1 MILPTRRALLL
12 LALLAPLALLGYLAP
27 VALDVMLAADAVVLA
42 LVYVDAL
49 LAVDPAQLALRR
61 EAPATFSMGRAGAA
75 RYLWTNPTSRAARL
89 TVRET
94 WPSVLGGARAVRAV
108 VVAARGAA
116 EESLAVQPARRGR
129 DAFGWLALR
138 SRGPLELGQRQSRRE
153 LPWDATVFPAL
164 PGSRLRQAIAEAA
177 RRQPGQD
184 PARRL
189 GEGRMFESLRE
200 WVPGDD
206 LRSIDWKATARRR
219 KLIAREYEEER
230 RQQVMLVLDA
240 GRLMASEA
248 DGVPVMEFAVR
259 TALDLAF
266 AAAHHDDDVGIMV
279 FADRVQHYV
288 APQRGRRSLREILR
302 ALAVAEP
309 VLVESDYPGAFRYLA
324 VRNRKRALTVFI
336 GDLIDRGASEALVS
350 AVGALRPRHLPLAV
364 TLRNPE
370 LDLAAT
376 ARAGD
381 ERSAWRRAAA
391 EELLAARGGALAV
404 MRRSGVIVLDTPP
417 ARAGQAAVGAYL
429 ELKRRGRL

>member
-1 MILPTRRALLL
+1 VILPTRRALIL
-12 LALLAPLALLGYLAP
+12 LALLAPLALFGYLAP
-27 VALDVMLAADAVVLA
+27 VALDAVLAADVVVLA
-42 LVYVDAL
+42 LVYADAL
-49 LAVDPAQLALRR
+49 LAVDPLRLTLRR
-61 EAPATFSMGRAGAA
+61 EAPATFSMGRAGAV
-75 RYLWTNPTSRAARL
+75 RYLWANPSARAAHL
-89 TVRET
+89 SVRET
-94 WPSVLGGARAVRAV
+94 WPAVLGGPRPVRSV
-108 VVAARGAA
+108 GVAAHGAA
-116 EESLAVQPARRGR
+116 EESLTAEPVRRGH
-129 DAFGWLALR
+129 DTFGWLAVR
-138 SRGPLELGQRQSRRE
+138 SRGPMGLGQRQSRRE

-164 PGSRLRQAIAEAA
+164 PGSRLRQSIAEAA
-177 RRQPGQD
+177 RRQPGQEA
-184 PARRL
+184 ARRL

-206 LRSIDWKATARRR
+206 LRSIDWKATARRN

-230 RQQVMLVLDA
+230 RQHVMLVLDA

-279 FADRVQHYV
+279 FADKVQHYV

-370 LDLAAT
+370 LDKAAT
-376 ARAGD
+376 APAQD
-381 ERSAWRRAAA
+381 ERTAWRRAAA

-417 ARAGQAAVGAYL
+417 ARAAQAAVGTYL